1 MADKTI
7 NVFLTSFPGLNLPST
22 LSIPVPAST
31 SISDLTT
38 LLAACLPS
46 LNTRLILTTTS
57 NRELSSSSP
66 LPISTLLS
74 NNDGDTILPLR
85 LSVPLCG
92 GKGGFGSQLRA
103 AGGRMS
109 SKRKRNAGENNGS
122 NRNLDGR
129 RLRTVNEAKALAEYL
144 ALKPDMEK
152 KEKEAR
158 RKRWEQVVELAE
170 RREEEIRSGAKG
182 RVDGKWVEDK
192 EEAGERTRE
201 AVLAAMKSGE
211 YKDIGM
217 KDVGLGT
224 SVGSSGVASTGS
236 DDEEI
241 GGSSSAATTPPETS
255 KGNDKPARTYFGFD
269 DDDEFM
275 SDDDEKEEDGDFD
288 QTEGDVEI
296 QEKDE
301 VPVEGKGKGKA

>member
-1 MADKTI
+1 
-7 NVFLTSFPGLNLPST
+7 
-22 LSIPVPAST
+22 
-31 SISDLTT
+31 
-38 LLAACLPS
+38 
-46 LNTRLILTTTS
+46 
-57 NRELSSSSP
+57 
-66 LPISTLLS
+66 
-74 NNDGDTILPLR
+74 
-85 LSVPLCG
+85 
-92 GKGGFGSQLRA
+92 
-103 AGGRMS
+103 MS

-182 RVDGKWVEDK
+182 RVDGKWVEDM

-211 YKDIGM
+211 FRDLGM
-217 KDVGLGT
+217 KGGGLET
-224 SVGSSGVASTGS
+224 SYVSSRVASSGS
-236 DDEEI
+236 DDEEM
-241 GGSSSAATTPPETS
+241 GESSSAATTPPETS
-255 KGNDKPARTYFGFD
+255 KENDKPAQAYFGFD

-275 SDDDEKEEDGDFD
+275 SDDDEKDDEEDSGER
-288 QTEGDVEI
+288 EGDAHVQEGEVLVER
-296 QEKDE
+296 
-301 VPVEGKGKGKA
+301 KGKGKAMA